1 MVRTMVRSRRI
12 PADAQPLDAQR
23 TGLAPT
29 RFQRPAGSG
38 HRWVRR
44 PLAAAMWIIGC
55 MALFAFYL
63 RISLTA
69 AVTSDGANNALQAW
83 DMLHGHLLLHGW
95 IIGDA
100 TYYALDLPVLAVT
113 EIFFGL
119 CDLTSHVASALTYLI
134 VTVSAVALA
143 LTGSRGLAR
152 VARCGVVVAVMTA
165 MFHVESNVPYLL
177 GAPDHTGTSALFLV
191 SFLLVDWAPARRFT
205 PPLLCA
211 ILCAGRID
219 DATIRYVA
227 VPAIVLVCGYRAVTA
242 WKVRTGD
249 AACALAAAA
258 SVPLASVVR
267 AVMRHFGAYQMV
279 APKTAISPPWQ
290 WPHNAVLAWHAIAV
304 LFGVEVGSSSSS
316 LARGVGYMLGLACLL
331 AAAAGFARVAV
342 TWRTASRAE
351 QMLCAAIVINI
362 FAYVISTV
370 PVSSNP
376 YEIAAVLPCGAVL
389 AARALVPGHI
399 GDTLRDGMAVGLVAI
414 GALLPLTAA
423 AAQPAAAVPAASLS
437 AWLKAH
443 GLTYGLAGY
452 WDSSVITLQSGNQV
466 QVRAVT
472 MYGSQVFRYDWETNS
487 LWFDASRHDAT
498 FVITDLAGTGL
509 SPSAESCFGKPVTI
523 EHVAQW
529 TILIYQKNLLEQVA
543 VAATGPQWLVQPGA
557 ARARVPPAGL
567 GAGPGLLT
575 SSATRRPPG

>member
-1 MVRTMVRSRRI
+1 
-12 PADAQPLDAQR
+12 
-23 TGLAPT
+23 
-29 RFQRPAGSG
+29 
-38 HRWVRR
+38 
-44 PLAAAMWIIGC
+44 MWIIGC

-69 AVTSDGANNALQAW
+69 ALTSDGANNALQAW
-83 DMLHGHLLLHGW
+83 DMLHGHLPLHGW

-100 TYYALDLPVLAVT
+100 TYYTLDLPVLAVT

-143 LTGSRGLAR
+143 LTDSRGLAR
-152 VARCGVVVAVMTA
+152 VARCGVVVAVMTV

-177 GAPDHTGTSALFLV
+177 GAPDHTGTSAFFLV
-191 SFLLVDWAPARRFT
+191 SFLLIDRAPARRFT

-227 VPAIVLVCGYRAVTA
+227 VPAIVLVCSYRAVTA

-279 APKTAISPPWQ
+279 APKTAISPPWL
-290 WPHNAVLAWHAIAV
+290 WPHNAVLALHAVGV
-304 LFGVEVGSSSSS
+304 LFGADVGSSSSS
-316 LARGVGYMLGLACLL
+316 LARGAGYILGLACLL

-351 QMLCAAIVINI
+351 QLLCAAIVINI
-362 FAYVISTV
+362 SAYVISTV

-389 AARALVPGHI
+389 AARAFVPGHI
-399 GDTLRDGMAVGLVAI
+399 GEYPAGRHGGRP
-414 GALLPLTAA
+414 GRHRC
-423 AAQPAAAVPAASLS
+423 AAAVDGRGRPARGCG
-437 AWLKAH
+437 AH
-443 GLTYGLAGY
+443 G
-452 WDSSVITLQSGNQV
+452 VPQ
-466 QVRAVT
+466 R
-472 MYGSQVFRYDWETNS
+472 
-487 LWFDASRHDAT
+487 
-498 FVITDLAGTGL
+498 
-509 SPSAESCFGKPVTI
+509 
-523 EHVAQW
+523 VAQGAR
-529 TILIYQKNLLEQVA
+529 THIRPRRLLGQLGYYPA
-543 VAATGPQWLVQPGA
+543 VGQPGA
-557 ARARVPPAGL
+557 GSRGHHVRQ
-567 GAGPGLLT
+567 PGL
-575 SSATRRPPG
+575 PV

>member
-1 MVRTMVRSRRI
+1 
-12 PADAQPLDAQR
+12 
-23 TGLAPT
+23 
-29 RFQRPAGSG
+29 
-38 HRWVRR
+38 
-44 PLAAAMWIIGC
+44 MWIIGC

-143 LTGSRGLAR
+143 LTDSRGLAR

-177 GAPDHTGTSALFLV
+177 GAPDHTGTSAFFLV
-191 SFLLVDWAPARRFT
+191 SFLLIDRAPARRVT

-227 VPAIVLVCGYRAVTA
+227 VPAIVLVCSYRAVTA

-290 WPHNAVLAWHAIAV
+290 WPHNAVLASHAVGV
-304 LFGVEVGSSSSS
+304 LFGVGVGSSSSS
-316 LARGVGYMLGLACLL
+316 LARGAGYMLGLACLL
-331 AAAAGFARVAV
+331 AAAAGFARVAA

-351 QMLCAAIVINI
+351 QLLCVAIVIDI
-362 FAYVISTV
+362 SAYVISTV

-389 AARALVPGHI
+389 AARAFVPGHI

-423 AAQPAAAVPAASLS
+423 AAQPAAAVPTASLS

-472 MYGSQVFRYDWETNS
+472 MYGSQVFRYDWETNT

-498 FVITDLAGTGL
+498 FVITDLAGGGL
-509 SPSAESCFGKPVTI
+509 SPSAESYFGKPVTI

-543 VAATGPQWLVQPGA
+543 IAATGPQWLEQTWSLW
-557 ARARVPPAGL
+557 R
-567 GAGPGLLT
+567 
-575 SSATRRPPG
+575 